1 MKKKNGWKWTLALT
15 IWCGIGAFSI
25 LTSTNYD
32 RFVQWPLPTAATVVF
47 AALTVW
53 LRTKGKREAAAAARE
68 KADREAAAAREKADR
83 EAAARKSREE
93 YEERLRKDRERFD
106 RIRFPVAGVTF
117 KNDDG
122 MDRQKILREIALNED
137 GFVEV
142 WFEEDE
148 ELGDESG
155 IRVLTDY
162 GCVGY
167 VRRSDKTAIRR
178 FFDRMTN
185 SRILRVE
192 RFENDD
198 GEKIYR
204 ADVCITMDRED
215 PEQQWYFDDLHES

>member
-1 MKKKNGWKWTLALT
+1 MKKRNGWKWTLALA
-15 IWCGIGAFSI
+15 IWFGFASFSI

-32 RFVQWPLPTAATVVF
+32 QFVQWPVPTAATVVF

-53 LRTKGKREAAAAARE
+53 LRTKGKREAAAAA
-68 KADREAAAAREKADR
+68 ASAAREKADR

-93 YEERLRKDRERFD
+93 YEERLRKDRERFA

-122 MDRQKILREIALNED
+122 TDRQKILREIALNAD
-137 GFVEV
+137 GYAEV

-185 SRILRVE
+185 SRILSVE

-215 PEQQWYFDDLHES
+215 PEQRWYFDDLHES